1 MASETGFDIRSAA
14 GAAGIALVVCQSH
27 LGMAGLR
34 AADSLV
40 RHLGLAQIG
49 TLSPSLL
56 PAISPSKRASR
67 RTTTAGCTPSRGRPC
82 SLSSANCS
90 SRSLPA
96 GPRRSADGVG
106 GRRSSRRGRRPPRRP
121 VPRRRPR
128 SVHVPNARRRRAGGW
143 RRRHPDASAGAGH
156 RGGPRPPGYPRIP
169 LRNRRRRDGTPRDRR
184 AARAVSRTARRAA
197 AGGAGEDALT
207 SHDDPEERMDEEP
220 ASGAEAL

>member
-1 MASETGFDIRSAA
+1 MASETGFDLHSAA
-14 GAAGIALVVCQSH
+14 GAAGIALVVGQSH

-67 RTTTAGCTPSRGRPC
+67 PTTAGCTPSRGRPC

-106 GRRSSRRGRRPPRRP
+106 GRRSSRRDRRPPRRP

-143 RRRHPDASAGAGH
+143 RRRHPDAPAGG
-156 RGGPRPPGYPRIP
+156 RTSRRPRPPKGPRIR
-169 LRNRRRRDGTPRDRR
+169 LRNRRRRDGTQRDRR
-184 AARAVSRTARRAA
+184 AAQAVPRTARRAA
-197 AGGAGEDALT
+197 AGGAGEEALT